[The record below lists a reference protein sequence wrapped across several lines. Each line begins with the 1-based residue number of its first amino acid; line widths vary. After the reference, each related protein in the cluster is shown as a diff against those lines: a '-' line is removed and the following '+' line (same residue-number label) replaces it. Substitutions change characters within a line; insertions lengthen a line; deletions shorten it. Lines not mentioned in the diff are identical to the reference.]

1 MFLSFAVA
9 YLGATLAVL
18 NPRLSDEERL
28 LRKVELENAS
38 NQNNITI
45 LTEEHIQ
52 RMIIDSLGIGIMELA
67 HEPNGQIPVNPRT
80 MEILSYAEKKERE
93 FDPDH
98 IGLIMFTSG
107 SSGTPKATQLSWRSL
122 HGAAVA
128 ATKALC
134 KPGKGIWQLVL
145 PMCHIGGFEVMV
157 RSLVNESPFLL
168 YLRYQPSRLLNDA
181 LSFKVTHISVVDK
194 ILQDLLAY
202 DNDRI
207 IAQYKCILLGGAAL
221 NKKTIKQALRA
232 RASVFASL
240 RHDRDVLHDRLC
252 AHHARVRW
260 WLAHAAGLSRSH
272 RSARQAGGRP
282 TSGKRPWGV
291 LGLSERTCCNEHGW
305 LLRDGRSRSHG
316 ARWQALCV

>member
-98 IGLIMFTSG
+98 IGSSCSPRALLAPRRQRSFPGVRSTVQRWRRPRRSANQAKVYG
-107 SSGTPKATQLSWRSL
+107 SSFYPCVISVGSKLW
-122 HGAAVA
+122 
-128 ATKALC
+128 C
-134 KPGKGIWQLVL
+134 
-145 PMCHIGGFEVMV
+145 V
-157 RSLVNESPFLL
+157 RS
-168 YLRYQPSRLLNDA
+168 
-181 LSFKVTHISVVDK
+181 
-194 ILQDLLAY
+194 
-202 DNDRI
+202 
-207 IAQYKCILLGGAAL
+207 
-221 NKKTIKQALRA
+221 
-232 RASVFASL
+232 
-240 RHDRDVLHDRLC
+240 
-252 AHHARVRW
+252 
-260 WLAHAAGLSRSH
+260 
-272 RSARQAGGRP
+272 
-282 TSGKRPWGV
+282 
-291 LGLSERTCCNEHGW
+291 
-305 LLRDGRSRSHG
+305 
-316 ARWQALCV
+316 